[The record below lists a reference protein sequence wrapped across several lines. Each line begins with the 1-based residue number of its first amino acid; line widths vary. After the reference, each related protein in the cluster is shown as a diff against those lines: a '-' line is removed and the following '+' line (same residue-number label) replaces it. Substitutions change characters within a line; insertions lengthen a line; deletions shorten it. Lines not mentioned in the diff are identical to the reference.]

1 MTKIKICGLRRPED
15 AAYANS
21 CRPDYAGFVFADS
34 KRQIDGETA
43 KRLREALDPRI
54 ETVGVFLN
62 QPVEFVAELF
72 RQGVIGLIQLHGD
85 EDEEYRER
93 LHALIPVRII
103 QAVGVGEALPILPT
117 GPDYLLFDKASP
129 RRGGSGR
136 AFDWRVLEQYEGG
149 PFFLAGG
156 LGLEN
161 VEAAIRLLRPYCVD
175 VSTGVETDGRKDNG
189 QMEAFVNLVRRMH

>member
-15 AAYANS
+15 TAYANN
-21 CRPDYAGFVFADS
+21 CLPDYAGFVFADS
-34 KRQIDGETA
+34 KRRIDGETA

-54 ETVGVFLN
+54 ETVGVFVN

-93 LHALIPVRII
+93 LRALIPVRII

-136 AFDWRVLEQYEGG
+136 AFDWRVLEQYQGG